1 MTTEHGAALKHPH
14 LRQNAGFVIVIPALV
29 DTCVVPALVGV
40 DKSKLISWKMMQN
53 KIEFGHFKYE
63 FTL

>member
-40 DKSKLISWKMMQN
+40 DESKLC
-53 KIEFGHFKYE
+53 KIK
-63 FTL
+63 